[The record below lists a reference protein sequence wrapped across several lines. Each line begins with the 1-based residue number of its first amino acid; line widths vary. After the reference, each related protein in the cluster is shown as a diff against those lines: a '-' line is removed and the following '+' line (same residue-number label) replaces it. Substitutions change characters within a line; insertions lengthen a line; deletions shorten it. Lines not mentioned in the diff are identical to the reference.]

1 MSMFTKK
8 HYIWFATKIGD
19 GTFDCSDESLVA
31 LLKEFKLDNPKFD
44 STAFIRAGLRKAYNE
59 ERVQTL
65 LNLGSAGMRY
75 NEEQDHEI
83 NLKGEML

>member
-31 LLKEFKLDNPKFD
+31 LLKEFKLDNPEFNSK
-44 STAFIRAGLRKAYNE
+44 TFIRVVGHEACHAETDKKYNE
-59 ERVQTL
+59 
-65 LNLGSAGMRY
+65 A
-75 NEEQDHEI
+75 QDHVI

>member
-19 GTFDCSDESLVA
+19 GTLDCNVDSFAA
-31 LLKEFKLDNPKFD
+31 LMKEFKLDNPKFD
-44 STAFIRAGLRKAYNE
+44 SKTFIRVVGHEACHAETDKKYNE
-59 ERVQTL
+59 
-65 LNLGSAGMRY
+65 A
-75 NEEQDHEI
+75 QDYVI